1 MVIRRIIDIFLLTV
15 FAEGFCYASDIPE
28 LQERAVDLGGN
39 ITLPCTKSDES
50 SAVNDSIV
58 SWVRE
63 GREEIRRRRI
73 QPDGALVLTDLE
85 REDAGIYLCIVDSRP
100 GFWIENG
107 DVRARIRVEV
117 RTPPPALVNVTVRPS
132 TVLALLMWD
141 VAEDGGYEITHFTI
155 RFRQK
160 YPSDDGQPNT
170 WRSTL
175 PEHISP
181 TARQVDVY
189 HLKPNTTYIFRL
201 WANNQLG
208 KGVVTV
214 MEATTS
220 HDTQEIELA
229 RHLLEGA
236 ENFDTRVW
244 VAAVAVVMGTLL
256 MLAIGTCYLLYKE
269 CHIPSIHRDEQEIIE
284 LVPNIIL
291 NPGFYDGDARTEEIE
306 PDENSN
312 NQATTRINNNTIVR
326 PIRV

>member
-85 REDAGIYLCIVDSRP
+85 REDAGIYLCTVDSRP
-100 GFWIENG
+100 GFSIENG

-208 KGVVTV
+208 KGVVTE

-220 HDTQEIELA
+220 HDTQEI
-229 RHLLEGA
+229 
-236 ENFDTRVW
+236 
-244 VAAVAVVMGTLL
+244 AVAVVMGTLL

-269 CHIPSIHRDEQEIIE
+269 CHIPSTNRQPPSKQEI
-284 LVPNIIL
+284 
-291 NPGFYDGDARTEEIE
+291 TE
-306 PDENSN
+306 S
-312 NQATTRINNNTIVR
+312 AL
-326 PIRV
+326 